1 MLYVNKSIDHFYYC
15 FGMCSIIQLLL
26 MFNEPHSQATFCS
39 VYCLG
44 DYSTV
49 RNLSVRVVYTAHCC
63 SNAVWRNVPLEQ
75 VIYGDRKRKVSAIMF
90 NDWKLGF
97 LHLSTEVC

>member
-44 DYSTV
+44 DYQYSEESECSCGVQCTLLQQRCV
-49 RNLSVRVVYTAHCC
+49 AERTAGASHIRRPETEGLSNYV
-63 SNAVWRNVPLEQ
+63 Q
-75 VIYGDRKRKVSAIMF
+75 
-90 NDWKLGF
+90 
-97 LHLSTEVC
+97 